1 MPDPL
6 FTLPELDAYTQSTVP
21 ADTGALVLA
30 LVTIAI
36 RSEVGADTYDA
47 LTDVSPLK
55 PIALDLARR
64 MLLNPGGIRSTSR
77 QIDDYTETNTYASE
91 TLLPAD
97 LTEADRD
104 RIRRALGLRTS
115 GAFTIRPGAP
125 TRYRC
130 CWRHPHVGYCRVG

>member
-1 MPDPL
+1 MAPPL
-6 FTLPELDAYTQSTVP
+6 FTLPELDAYTQQTVP
-21 ADTGALVLA
+21 ADTGALVLS

-47 LTDVSPLK
+47 LTDVTPLK

-77 QIDDYTETNTYASE
+77 QVDDYTETSTYASE

-104 RIRRALGLRTS
+104 RIRRALGLAPS
-115 GAFTIRPGAP
+115 GAFTIRPGVPIAYQCCR
-125 TRYRC
+125 RY
-130 CWRHPHVGYCRVG
+130 PHVGYCRVG